1 MCFLSQTGFLN
12 TSCFHLTV
20 GKAYGRCCLLL
31 LSPVV
36 TEKMQSSEGRFR
48 VRGAKYLGGRPCRDV
63 VEDVGSTDFHD
74 LPVSNSALTGNCVC
88 EWMTA
93 CLFLLC
99 R

>member
-48 VRGAKYLGGRPCRDV
+48 VRGAKYLGGRPCWDV
-63 VEDVGSTDFHD
+63 VEDAGSTDFLD
-74 LPVSNSALTGNCVC
+74 LPVSDSKLMDSCVNG
-88 EWMTA
+88 
-93 CLFLLC
+93 
-99 R
+99 

>member
-20 GKAYGRCCLLL
+20 GKAYGRGCLLL
-31 LSPVV
+31 LFLVV

-48 VRGAKYLGGRPCRDV
+48 VRGVKYLGGRPCRDV
-63 VEDVGSTDFHD
+63 VEDAGSTDFHD
-74 LPVSNSALTGNCVC
+74 LPVSNSTLMDNY
-88 EWMTA
+88 A

-99 R
+99 RQQ